1 MMNLEAGARIM
12 YQQRPQHTDPAHW
25 ETPWDEVPEAW
36 KAGQR
41 KAAKFVIAAAAPIIR
56 ADERQRIIA
65 EIQAS
70 DLGAPVK
77 LDPYSGTAHF
87 LTGSELRER
96 ICAFIAKR
104 SGE

>member
-1 MMNLEAGARIM
+1 MTDIPEEAI
-12 YQQRPQHTDPAHW
+12 
-25 ETPWDEVPEAW
+25 
-36 KAGQR
+36 
-41 KAAKFVIAAAAPIIR
+41 KAARSVEIVDWLAEPLHLTEDEARDVLIAAAPTIR

>member
-1 MMNLEAGARIM
+1 MTDIPDEAVEAIWAAVEADSVLAANLSPYLDDADLEAIL
-12 YQQRPQHTDPAHW
+12 T
-25 ETPWDEVPEAW
+25 
-36 KAGQR
+36 
-41 KAAKFVIAAAAPIIR
+41 AAAPIIR

>member
-1 MMNLEAGARIM
+1 MSEIPDEAVGVAAETMAEMWNQRLSEEDAPYVPSDFTSDAR
-12 YQQRPQHTDPAHW
+12 D
-25 ETPWDEVPEAW
+25 VL
-36 KAGQR
+36 
-41 KAAKFVIAAAAPIIR
+41 AAAAPIIR

-96 ICAFIAKR
+96 ICAFIAER
-104 SGE
+104 GGE